1 MMLASTLQARRGALG
16 LARKLAAGPGAHA
29 ELSVLA
35 AAQQQEG
42 WQQQQG
48 GEQSQWQQW
57 RRAGALAAGGAG
69 LLAALAAAQGG
80 AALNDAAPAGAPPQE
95 DPAAAAATNNNGN
108 GNRKP
113 IKTSG
118 MKLFSGNANQRLAA
132 EIAGQLGMNL
142 GKITV
147 SRFADGEV
155 NVMVHENVRGKDV
168 YIVQVRCGVG
178 WGWIEL
184 VGWPIRHLGRTSCLP
199 ISYIPPHHTTPR
211 QPTCSPVNENLME
224 LLLMVSTMRR
234 SSARRI
240 TAVIPYY
247 GYARQDRKMQAR
259 VPISAADVA
268 RLLEVRGWD

>member
-1 MMLASTLQARRGALG
+1 MLASTLQARRGALG
-16 LARKLAAGPGAHA
+16 LARKLAAGPGARA

-35 AAQQQEG
+35 AAQQQGG
-42 WQQQQG
+42 WQQRQG
-48 GEQSQWQQW
+48 GEQSSQWQQW
-57 RRAGALAAGGAG
+57 RRTGALVAGGAG

-80 AALNDAAPAGAPPQE
+80 AALNDAAPAATAAAPVPE
-95 DPAAAAATNNNGN
+95 DSAAAAAN

-168 YIVQVRCGVG
+168 YIVQVC
-178 WGWIEL
+178 
-184 VGWPIRHLGRTSCLP
+184 
-199 ISYIPPHHTTPR
+199 
-211 QPTCSPVNENLME
+211 
-224 LLLMVSTMRR
+224 
-234 SSARRI
+234 
-240 TAVIPYY
+240 
-247 GYARQDRKMQAR
+247 
-259 VPISAADVA
+259 
-268 RLLEVRGWD
+268 